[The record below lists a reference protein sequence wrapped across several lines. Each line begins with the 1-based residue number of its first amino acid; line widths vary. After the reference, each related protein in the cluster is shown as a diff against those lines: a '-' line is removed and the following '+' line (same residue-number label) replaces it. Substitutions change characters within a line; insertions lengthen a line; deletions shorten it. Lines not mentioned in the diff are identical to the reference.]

1 MKGRTHMQRCT
12 MKLRS
17 RHNTSI
23 NLASGER
30 LRQLK
35 LIVYFLKT
43 RTSRHFFQQLKIIQC
58 QFYELL
64 KVEQEAAEL
73 ITCKQRKTK
82 GNKNVDIEHEA
93 YLDNQN
99 IRNQNNVKVVGS
111 MKTNGSQQN
120 IQTWL
125 CSPMSEGGESYF

>member
-1 MKGRTHMQRCT
+1 MQRCT

-58 QFYELL
+58 
-64 KVEQEAAEL
+64 
-73 ITCKQRKTK
+73 
-82 GNKNVDIEHEA
+82 
-93 YLDNQN
+93 
-99 IRNQNNVKVVGS
+99 
-111 MKTNGSQQN
+111 
-120 IQTWL
+120 
-125 CSPMSEGGESYF
+125 